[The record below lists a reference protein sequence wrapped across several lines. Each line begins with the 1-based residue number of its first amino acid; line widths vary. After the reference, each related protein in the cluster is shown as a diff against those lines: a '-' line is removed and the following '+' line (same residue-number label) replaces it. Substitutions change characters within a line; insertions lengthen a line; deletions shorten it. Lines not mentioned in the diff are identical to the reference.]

1 MMPHLIVTVIRLCS
15 LAVWMFLFAHVPMS
29 AQPFDLQGHRGCR
42 GLMPENS
49 IPGFIRA
56 MDLGVSTLEMDVVIS
71 ADSIAVVSHD
81 AWLSPQICLDEMGL
95 PLPAQSNRIN
105 LYRMPYADIRLF
117 DCGLKGNPAFPAQEK
132 ISTHKPSLR
141 EALEAIEAHA
151 AKTGRTGIRYNI
163 ELKSTPATDH
173 LYHPAPQLFTTIVY
187 RTLSDQIGFSRVT
200 LQSFDLRILQEFRRL
215 DPSLRL
221 SLLIEKS
228 RDPEMAI
235 AALGF
240 KPEVYSPHYSLLK
253 VPDVQKL
260 QAMGI
265 AVIPWTVNNPR
276 DMKKMLSLGV
286 DGLITDYPD
295 RFMQLPE
302 STRIM
307 ATDK

>member
-1 MMPHLIVTVIRLCS
+1 MMPHLIVTACRLRG
-15 LAVWMFLFAHVPMS
+15 LAVLMFLFAHTPMS

-71 ADSIAVVSHD
+71 ADSIAVVSHE

-95 PLPAQSNRIN
+95 PLPSQSSRIN

-117 DCGLKGNPAFPAQEK
+117 DCGSKGNPAFPAQEK
-132 ISTHKPSLR
+132 ISTHKPSLL
-141 EALEAIEAHA
+141 EAVEAIEAHA

-163 ELKSTPATDH
+163 ELKSSPATDH
-173 LYHPAPQLFTTIVY
+173 LYHPAPELFAAIVY
-187 RTLSDQIGFSRVT
+187 RTLSEEIGFARVT
-200 LQSFDLRILQEFRRL
+200 LQSFDPRILQEFRRI
-215 DPSLRL
+215 DPALRL

-253 VPDVQKL
+253 ATDVQQL
-260 QAMGI
+260 QAQGI

-276 DMKKMLSLGV
+276 DMKKMLALGV

-295 RFMQLPE
+295 RFLQLPE
-302 STRIM
+302 SGRIM
-307 ATDK
+307 VPEK